1 MHSIILLNILLL
13 IGAFRVCSSASSE
26 FYDKFRAIFG
36 SVATLQPYDIDQITS
51 QLLNQVNCT
60 QNLGADCFNVIK
72 FTCLVHK
79 HHIVDI
85 FVSFKN
91 SA

>member
-1 MHSIILLNILLL
+1 MKPISLFNILLL
-13 IGAFRVCSSASSE
+13 IGTFRVSSSACSE

-60 QNLGADCFNVIK
+60 QYLGADCYNVI
-72 FTCLVHK
+72 
-79 HHIVDI
+79 I
-85 FVSFKN
+85 F
-91 SA
+91 

>member
-1 MHSIILLNILLL
+1 MHSIILLNTLIL
-13 IGAFRVCSSASSE
+13 IGTFQVCSTINSE

-60 QNLGADCFNVIK
+60 QYLGADCFNVI
-72 FTCLVHK
+72 
-79 HHIVDI
+79 I
-85 FVSFKN
+85 FNF
-91 SA
+91 